1 MESHNG
7 CPPGGVKR
15 GECSMEDDKTLR
27 GQVALITGGS
37 SGLGRAAAR
46 ALAAAGADVAVI
58 ARSSEDLDATVSQI
72 NASSKNGQR
81 AMAMALDL
89 ADAVAITAAVEDI
102 RRDFGPVT
110 ILVNAA
116 GTDAPG
122 PIDEVDVSDWDRVMN
137 VNLRAAFLLAK
148 AAFPGMREA
157 GGGTII
163 NIGSVAGRRG
173 WANAGAYCASKFALT
188 GLTQSLAAEG
198 RDFGIRA
205 CLLYPG
211 AMDTQWGAWNPSD
224 RDQQDESSIPAERS
238 LPPSHVAELITWIA
252 LAPREMVLNE
262 VTVTP
267 LLEEGWP

>member
-1 MESHNG
+1 
-7 CPPGGVKR
+7 
-15 GECSMEDDKTLR
+15 MEDNRSLG
-27 GQVALITGGS
+27 GQVAIVTGGS
-37 SGLGRAAAR
+37 SGLGRAAAL

-58 ARSSEDLDATVSQI
+58 ARSSKDLHTTVSRI

-81 AMAMALDL
+81 AIAVAVDL
-89 ADAVAITAAVEDI
+89 ADAGAVEKAVENI
-102 RRDFGPVT
+102 RWDLGPVT

-116 GTDAPG
+116 GTDVPG
-122 PIDEVDVSDWDRVMN
+122 TVEELEAADWDRVMN
-137 VNLRAAFLLAK
+137 VNLRAVFLLAK
-148 AAFPGMREA
+148 AVFPGMRDA

-173 WANAGAYCASKFALT
+173 WANAGAYCASKFGLT

-198 RDFGIRA
+198 RNSGIRA

-211 AMDTQWGAWNPSD
+211 AMDTQWGAWDPSD
-224 RDQQDESSIPAERS
+224 RDRQDEGGAPAQQS
-238 LPPSHVAELITWIA
+238 MPPGHVADLITWIA
-252 LAPREMVLNE
+252 LSPREMVLNE